1 MPAKTY
7 TWASPLG
14 ELIVAFVA
22 EKRALGYIYVSDE
35 LTLNRLDR
43 YLVKQKLYEPKLEK
57 ELLLGF
63 LEQNPEEKPSARSR
77 RMTAANQFAEYL
89 VRNGYEAYIIP
100 RKMYPAY
107 DSSFKARILTRDE
120 ISRFLAAA
128 NRFPQDDA
136 YPLKHH
142 EISLLFHLLLNCGLR
157 ISDAVNLRMKDVD
170 LEAGVLHVID
180 GKNHVDRLV
189 PMSDFML
196 ARCRQYCEICRS
208 DAGKDDY
215 FFPGTKRPHLT
226 AGTAYAYFRK
236 VLWMA
241 GISHGG
247 RAQGGG
253 PRLHDLRHTFAVNCL
268 NEWVSSG
275 VDLSTALPVLA
286 KYMGHVSI
294 SGTQKYLKF
303 TAEMYPE
310 TIARLEERFGSVIPE
325 VGGVDEA
332 Y

>member
-14 ELIVAFVA
+14 ELMVAFVA

-43 YLVKQKLYEPKLEK
+43 YLVGQNLREPKLEK

-63 LEQNPEEKPSARSR
+63 LERNPEEKPSARSR
-77 RMTAANQFAEYL
+77 RMTATNQFSEYL
-89 VRNGYEAYIIP
+89 VRNGYEAYVVP
-100 RKMYPAY
+100 RKMFPVY
-107 DSSFKARILTRDE
+107 DGSFKARVLTKDE
-120 ISRFLAAA
+120 ISKFLAAA
-128 NRFPQDDA
+128 DRFPQDDV

-157 ISDAVNLRMKDVD
+157 ISDAINLRMRDID
-170 LEAGVLHVID
+170 LAGGVLHVID

-196 ARCRQYCEICRS
+196 LRCRQYHEMCRRNT
-208 DAGKDDY
+208 DEYDY
-215 FFPGTKRPHLT
+215 FFPGTKRPHMT

-247 RAQGGG
+247 RTQGGG

-268 NEWVSSG
+268 NGWVSSG
-275 VDLSTALPVLA
+275 VDLSTALPILA

-294 SGTQKYLKF
+294 SGTQKYLSF

-310 TIARLEERFGSVIPE
+310 TTTRLEEKFGSLIPE
-325 VGGVDEA
+325 AGGADEA